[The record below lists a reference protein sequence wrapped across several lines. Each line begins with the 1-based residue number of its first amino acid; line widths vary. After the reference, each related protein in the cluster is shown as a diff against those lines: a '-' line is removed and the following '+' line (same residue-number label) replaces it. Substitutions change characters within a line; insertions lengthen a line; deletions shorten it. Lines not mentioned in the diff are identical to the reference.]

1 MCDGSIHA
9 ADLYLVHRDRRDP
22 TREAYSCMLCA
33 TYFEISMLTGPGLRR
48 YRKATPEEIAVVR
61 EEIRQHLEDLKS
73 AGIRPIVEYS

>member
-1 MCDGSIHA
+1 
-9 ADLYLVHRDRRDP
+9 
-22 TREAYSCMLCA
+22 MLCA